1 MRILVTGADGRLGG
15 QLVHELQGDE
25 HTILGVDIESVD
37 VTDRHSVGHTFDI
50 FRPELVIHCAAR
62 TAVDDCAEHPDDALN
77 VNAFGTQA
85 VALAC
90 QAYDVAL
97 LYMSTNEVFDG
108 RTQRPY
114 LEYDRP
120 NPINPYAYSKWVGEQ
135 IVRDLVRKHYIV
147 RTSWLFA
154 QGGQNFVHSILRQAQ
169 EGSPLRVVTN
179 EVASPTYNNDLVT
192 AIGQLILTGCYG
204 IYHLTNEGYTSR
216 YAFARQVLDRA
227 GYAGVPVEP
236 IALAEYRRASCPP
249 EYTMLRNMAAARL
262 GITLRPWQEALDAFL
277 LAEGILQ
284 P

>member
-1 MRILVTGADGRLGG
+1 MGG
-15 QLVHELQGDE
+15 LLTHELQGDE
-25 HTILGVDIESVD
+25 HTILGVDFESVD
-37 VTDRHSVGHTFDI
+37 VTDRHSVSHTFDI
-50 FRPELVIHCAAR
+50 FRPELVIHCAAL
-62 TAVDDCAEHPDDALN
+62 TAVDYCAEHPDDALN

-85 VALAC
+85 VAWAC
-90 QAYDVAL
+90 QTYDVAL

-120 NPINPYAYSKWVGEQ
+120 NPINPYAYSKCVGEQ

-147 RTSWLFA
+147 RTAWLFA
-154 QGGQNFVHSILRQAQ
+154 HGGQNFVHSILRQVQ
-169 EGSPLRVVTN
+169 EGNPLRVVTN
-179 EVASPTYNNDLVT
+179 EVASPTYNNDLVV
-192 AIGQLILTGCYG
+192 AIGQLIMTGCYG

-262 GITLRPWQEALDAFL
+262 GITLRPWQKALDAFL
-277 LAEGILQ
+277 LAEGVLQ